1 MSPVATSRRTVRPVS
16 AERRTRLRLR
26 ELCDEV
32 LASYRCASGDEVLSD
47 RERREAAKMLSR
59 IAPLPRR

>member
-1 MSPVATSRRTVRPVS
+1 MSPIATSRRAVRPVS
-16 AERRTRLRLR
+16 AERRTKLRLR

-32 LASYRCASGDEVLSD
+32 LASYRCAAGDDVLSE
-47 RERREAAKMLSR
+47 RERTEAASLLAR